1 MFLVINDIIPTKEK
15 LLDKKIRGT
24 TDNKCNHCGKVDS
37 VEHRFKS
44 CGNSYAIWNW
54 IRDTIKNK
62 LKICINDPVDMLG
75 RIIENNQYQS
85 KVALWLTLIGIAYN
99 LKTSTRTLQDFVQI
113 IREIRWNNRKQFEH
127 SFNRWINVI

>member
-1 MFLVINDIIPTKEK
+1 
-15 LLDKKIRGT
+15 
-24 TDNKCNHCGKVDS
+24 
-37 VEHRFKS
+37 
-44 CGNSYAIWNW
+44 
-54 IRDTIKNK
+54 
-62 LKICINDPVDMLG
+62 MLG

-127 SFNRWINVI
+127 SFKRWINVI